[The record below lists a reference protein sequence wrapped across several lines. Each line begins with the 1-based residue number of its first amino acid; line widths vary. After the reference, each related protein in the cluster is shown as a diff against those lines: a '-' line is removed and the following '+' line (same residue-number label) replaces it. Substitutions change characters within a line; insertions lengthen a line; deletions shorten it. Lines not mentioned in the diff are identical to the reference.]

1 MNNTKE
7 LVSIITANYNA
18 QKFIADT
25 IESVLAQTYQNWEMI
40 IVDDCSND
48 DSISIIKE
56 YMKLDERIKLI
67 ELKQNSGAAVARNR
81 AIEVANGRFIAFLD
95 SDDLWKSDKLEKQI
109 NFMLENQYDFTYTYY
124 NLIDENNVKYGTVFE
139 APQYVSYNDL
149 LKTCSIGC
157 LTAIYDTHSLG
168 KVYMPIISKR
178 QDYALWLKILKTIDK
193 AYCLEESLAIY
204 RTRSNS
210 ISSNKFKASQ
220 YQWKIYREIEK
231 LDIVKSCY
239 YFMHYAFNGFKKYK

>member
-18 QKFIADT
+18 QKFIANT
-25 IESVLAQTYQNWEMI
+25 IKSVLAQTYQNWEMI
-40 IVDDCSND
+40 IVDDCSRD

-67 ELKQNSGAAVARNR
+67 ELKQNFGAAIARNR
-81 AIEVANGRFIAFLD
+81 AIEIANGRFIAFLD

-109 NFMLENQYDFTYTYY
+109 NFMLENKYSFTYTNY
-124 NLIDENNVKYGTVFE
+124 NLIDEDSIEYGKTFE
-139 APQYVSYNDL
+139 APKYVSYNNL

-157 LTAIYDTHSLG
+157 LTAIYDTQYLG
-168 KVYMPIISKR
+168 KVYMPVISKR
-178 QDYALWLKILKTIDK
+178 QDYALWLKILKKIDK
-193 AYCLEESLAIY
+193 AYCLEEPLAMY

-210 ISSNKFKASQ
+210 ISSNKLKASI
-220 YQWKIYREIEK
+220 YQWKIYREIEQ
-231 LDIVKSCY
+231 LSMLKSCY
-239 YFMHYAFNGFKKYK
+239 YFMQYAFYGINKYR